1 MSIEEIKAEL
11 FKLRREIKRH
21 NKKYYEDDAP
31 EISDFEFD
39 KLMNRLKEIETAYP
53 EFITP
58 TSPTQIVG
66 GTARRTAGK
75 LVPHKVP
82 MLSLQDVFSRAEVED
97 FVNDMIEKFDA
108 PEFVV
113 EEKIDGLSVALRY
126 EDGVLVQAIT
136 RGDGV
141 TQGEDVTENVRV
153 IDDVVQNLI
162 DAPKYLEIRGE
173 VYMTKQNFE
182 LVNAR
187 QEHLGLKI
195 FANPRNCAAGTLRQL
210 DSRIVAER
218 KLSMFVFNLQ
228 AVDGLTL
235 ASHTDAYEFM
245 KRNGIKIIHNY
256 AVCKNFDEVW
266 AAIEKI
272 GSYREN
278 LDYGID
284 GAVVKV
290 NNFAQRDEVGA
301 TSKVPRWSVAYKYP
315 PDEKETILKSIEL
328 SVGRTG
334 RVTPTAIFEPVILNG
349 TRVERATLHNQDFI
363 DELDIR
369 VGDTI
374 RVYKSGEIIPKVS
387 GVNLDKRPA
396 NSVPFKIP
404 ADCPVCGHKL
414 EREENMADY
423 RCVNP
428 NCSAQFENHILNFV
442 GRPAMDIKGL
452 GDTSIPKLIETG
464 FIRDIAD
471 IYKLHERRAEL
482 LEQKILGRKKNTDKI
497 LSAIEESKK
506 NSPAKLLTGLGIFG
520 VGTAAAKDLIQH
532 FGGVVELSKATVD
545 DLKAVNDIGDVT
557 ARHIA
562 EFFSD
567 EANIKLIEDLKNL
580 GLTLEDDTPKVE
592 GNSEISGKIF
602 VLTGKLSKYTREDA
616 KKLIEARGGIVKG
629 SVSKKTDYVISG
641 EDSGSKLTKANELG
655 IKVLSE
661 TEFEQLIGL
670 PFKP

>member
-1 MSIEEIKAEL
+1 MGIEEIKAEL
-11 FKLRREIKRH
+11 IKLRREIKRH
-21 NKKYYEDDAP
+21 NKKYYDDDAP
-31 EISDFEFD
+31 EISDYEYD
-39 KLMNRLKEIETAYP
+39 KLMNRLKEIENLYP

-58 TSPTQIVG
+58 TSPTQIIG

-82 MLSLQDVFSRAEVED
+82 MLSLQDVFSREEVED
-97 FVNDMIEKFDA
+97 FVNDMIEKLGE
-108 PEFVV
+108 PEFIV

-136 RGDGV
+136 RGDGI

-153 IDDVVQNLI
+153 IGDVVQNLV

-182 LVNAR
+182 KVNER

-228 AVDGLTL
+228 AAEGLNL
-235 ASHTDAYEFM
+235 SSHTDAYNFM
-245 KRNGIKIIHNY
+245 KRNGIKIIHDY
-256 AVCKNFDEVW
+256 AVCKNFSEVW

-272 GSYREN
+272 GSYRNN

-284 GAVVKV
+284 GAVVKI
-290 NNFAQRDEVGA
+290 NNFAQREEVGA

-315 PDEKETILKSIEL
+315 PDEKETVLKSIEL

-349 TRVERATLHNQDFI
+349 TKVERATLHNQDFI
-363 DELDIR
+363 DGLDIR

-374 RVYKSGEIIPKVS
+374 KVFKSGEIIPKISCV
-387 GVNLDKRPA
+387 VRHA
-396 NSVPFKIP
+396 ENSVPFKIP
-404 ADCPVCGHKL
+404 ADCPICGHKL
-414 EREENMADY
+414 EREEDAADF

-428 NCSAQFENHILNFV
+428 NCPAQFENCLLNFV

-464 FIRDIAD
+464 FIRDISD
-471 IYKLHERRAEL
+471 IYKLREHRDEL
-482 LEQKILGRKKNTDKI
+482 IAQKIFGREKNTDKI
-497 LSAIEESKK
+497 LAAIEDSKK
-506 NSPAKLLTGLGIFG
+506 NHPAKLLTGLGIFG
-520 VGTAAAKDLIQH
+520 VGSAAAKDLIRH
-532 FGGVVELSKATVD
+532 FGGIEQLGKATVE
-545 DLKAVNDIGDVT
+545 DLTNVHDIGEVT

-562 EFFSD
+562 EFFTD
-567 EANIKLIEDLKNL
+567 AANIKLIEELKNL
-580 GLTLEDDTPKVE
+580 GLKLEDDTPKVE
-592 GNSEISGKIF
+592 SNSEIAGKSF
-602 VLTGKLSKYTREDA
+602 VLTGTLSRYKRDDA
-616 KKLIEARGGIVKG
+616 AKLIEERGGIVKG
-629 SVSKKTDYVISG
+629 SVSKKTDYVIVG
-641 EDSGSKLTKANELG
+641 EDAGSKLTKAKELG
-655 IKVLSE
+655 IKILSE
-661 TEFEQLIGL
+661 DEFEKLIEV
-670 PFKP
+670 

>member
-1 MSIEEIKAEL
+1 MGIEEIKAEL
-11 FKLRREIKRH
+11 IKLRREIKRH
-21 NKKYYEDDAP
+21 NKKYYDDDAP
-31 EISDFEFD
+31 EISDYEYD
-39 KLMNRLKEIETAYP
+39 KLMNRLKEIENLYP

-58 TSPTQIVG
+58 TSPTQIIG

-82 MLSLQDVFSRAEVED
+82 MLSLQDVFSREEVED
-97 FVNDMIEKFDA
+97 FVNDMIEKLGE
-108 PEFVV
+108 PEFIV

-136 RGDGV
+136 RGDGI

-153 IDDVVQNLI
+153 IGDVVQNLI

-182 LVNAR
+182 KVNER

-228 AVDGLTL
+228 AAEGLNL
-235 ASHTDAYEFM
+235 SSHTDAYNFM
-245 KRNGIKIIHNY
+245 KRNGIKIIHDY
-256 AVCKNFDEVW
+256 AVCKNFSEVW

-272 GSYREN
+272 GSYRNN

-284 GAVVKV
+284 GAVVKI
-290 NNFAQRDEVGA
+290 NNFAQREEVGA

-315 PDEKETILKSIEL
+315 PDEKETVLKSIEL

-349 TRVERATLHNQDFI
+349 TKVERATLHNQDFI
-363 DELDIR
+363 DGLDIR

-374 RVYKSGEIIPKVS
+374 KVFKSGEIIPKISCV
-387 GVNLDKRPA
+387 VRHA
-396 NSVPFKIP
+396 ENSVPFKIP
-404 ADCPVCGHKL
+404 ADCPICGHKL
-414 EREENMADY
+414 EREEDAADF

-428 NCSAQFENHILNFV
+428 NCPAQFENCLLNFV

-464 FIRDIAD
+464 FIRDISD
-471 IYKLHERRAEL
+471 IYKLREHRDEL
-482 LEQKILGRKKNTDKI
+482 IAQKIFGREKNTDKI
-497 LSAIEESKK
+497 LSAIEDSKK
-506 NSPAKLLTGLGIFG
+506 NHPAKLLTGLGIFG
-520 VGTAAAKDLIQH
+520 VGSAAAKDLIRH
-532 FGGVVELSKATVD
+532 FGGIEQLGKATVE
-545 DLKAVNDIGDVT
+545 DLTNVHDIGEVT

-562 EFFSD
+562 EFF
-567 EANIKLIEDLKNL
+567 
-580 GLTLEDDTPKVE
+580 T
-592 GNSEISGKIF
+592 
-602 VLTGKLSKYTREDA
+602 DA
-616 KKLIEARGGIVKG
+616 A
-629 SVSKKTDYVISG
+629 
-641 EDSGSKLTKANELG
+641 
-655 IKVLSE
+655 
-661 TEFEQLIGL
+661 
-670 PFKP
+670 

>member
-1 MSIEEIKAEL
+1 MGIEEIKAEL
-11 FKLRREIKRH
+11 IKLRREIKRH
-21 NKKYYEDDAP
+21 NKKYYDDDAP
-31 EISDFEFD
+31 EISDYEYD
-39 KLMNRLKEIETAYP
+39 KLMNRLKEIENLYP

-58 TSPTQIVG
+58 TSPTQIIG

-82 MLSLQDVFSRAEVED
+82 MLSLQDVFSREEVED
-97 FVNDMIEKFDA
+97 FVNDMIEKLGE
-108 PEFVV
+108 PEFIV

-136 RGDGV
+136 RGDGI

-153 IDDVVQNLI
+153 IGDVVQNLI

-182 LVNAR
+182 KVNER

-228 AVDGLTL
+228 AAEGLNL
-235 ASHTDAYEFM
+235 SSHTDAYNFM
-245 KRNGIKIIHNY
+245 KRNGIKIIHDY
-256 AVCKNFDEVW
+256 AVCKNFSEVW

-272 GSYREN
+272 GSYRNN

-284 GAVVKV
+284 GAVVKI
-290 NNFAQRDEVGA
+290 NNFAQREEVGA

-315 PDEKETILKSIEL
+315 PDEKETVLKSIEL

-349 TRVERATLHNQDFI
+349 TKVERATLHNQDFI
-363 DELDIR
+363 DGLDIR

-374 RVYKSGEIIPKVS
+374 KVFKSGEIIPKISCV
-387 GVNLDKRPA
+387 VRHA
-396 NSVPFKIP
+396 ENSVPFKIP
-404 ADCPVCGHKL
+404 ADCPICGHKL
-414 EREENMADY
+414 EREEDAADF

-428 NCSAQFENHILNFV
+428 NCPAQFENCLLNFV

-464 FIRDIAD
+464 FIRDISD
-471 IYKLHERRAEL
+471 IYKLREHRDEL
-482 LEQKILGRKKNTDKI
+482 IAQKIFGREKNTDKI
-497 LSAIEESKK
+497 LSAIEDSKK
-506 NSPAKLLTGLGIFG
+506 NHPAKLLTGLGIFG
-520 VGTAAAKDLIQH
+520 VGSAAAKDLIRH
-532 FGGVVELSKATVD
+532 FGGIEQLGKATVE
-545 DLKAVNDIGDVT
+545 DLTNVHDIGEVT

-562 EFFSD
+562 EFFTD
-567 EANIKLIEDLKNL
+567 AANIKLIEELKNL
-580 GLTLEDDTPKVE
+580 GLKLEDDTPKVE
-592 GNSEISGKIF
+592 SNSEIAGKSF
-602 VLTGKLSKYTREDA
+602 VLTGTLSRYKRDDA
-616 KKLIEARGGIVKG
+616 AKLIEERGGIVKG
-629 SVSKKTDYVISG
+629 SVSKKTDYVIVG
-641 EDSGSKLTKANELG
+641 EDAGSKLTKAKELG
-655 IKVLSE
+655 IKILSE
-661 TEFEQLIGL
+661 DEFEKLIEV
-670 PFKP
+670 